1 MGTITQGRM
10 ESMPNAGPGPVRRA
24 LIVEDQTTL
33 RELLAELLEL
43 TAGYAVDACGT
54 GVEARA
60 LLAQGQYDLVL
71 LDLVLPDG
79 HGLDLLAELRKAP
92 APKSYGTSPRIVVL
106 TAHAR
111 PAVVRDAMERGAHA
125 VVTKGAPLREL
136 REAIDRVAA
145 GGIYYSSET
154 SRLLREAAVK
164 PERDEQ
170 LTERQREIL
179 RHVARGLSTKEIAAT
194 LSLSEKTVANH
205 RTRIMERIGLHD
217 IASLTRYAIALG
229 LVDPDA

>member
-1 MGTITQGRM
+1 MGTIAQGRL
-10 ESMPNAGPGPVRRA
+10 EEMPKPMQGQERRA
-24 LIVEDQTTL
+24 LIVEDQTTF

-43 TAGYAVDACGT
+43 SAGYVVDTCGT
-54 GVEARA
+54 GEEARA
-60 LLAQGQYDLVL
+60 LLASGDYDIVL

-79 HGLDLLAELRKAP
+79 HGFELLQQLRDAP
-92 APKSYGTSPRIVVL
+92 ARVRQKAPRIVVL

-136 REAIDRVAA
+136 REAIERVAM

-154 SRLLREAAVK
+154 SRLLREAATA

-179 RHVARGLSTKEIAAT
+179 RLVAQGQSTKEIASA
-194 LSLSEKTVANH
+194 LGLSEKTVANH
-205 RTRIMERIGLHD
+205 RARIMERIGVHD
-217 IASLTRYAIALG
+217 VAGLTRYAITLG